1 MTGTMDNNE
10 FLSFRQEILGF
21 VEPRIKPK
29 RFLHTLGVEKQALH
43 LASLYLPD
51 DLQNVSIAA
60 LLHDNAKS
68 ISCSKQLAISKKA
81 FPNVKL
87 SEKYE
92 SVLHAF
98 AGASEAK
105 AEYSDLSCDVVNAIA
120 YHTTGRPGMSTLE
133 KIIYCADFTELNR
146 EPFEGLEQARKLLEE
161 DLDQG
166 LLMILKHTAAYVRQQ
181 KKDVHP
187 LTLETIRFYE
197 KEINDHG

>member
-1 MTGTMDNNE
+1 MITVMEDRA
-10 FLSFRQEILGF
+10 FAAFREEVLRF

-29 RFLHTLGVEKQALH
+29 RFIHTLGVEKQALH

-51 DLQNVSIAA
+51 DLQSVSLAA

-68 ISCSKQLAISKKA
+68 LPGKKQLSISKEA
-81 FPNVKL
+81 FPDVEL
-87 SEKYE
+87 SQQYE
-92 SVLHAF
+92 SILHAF
-98 AGASEAK
+98 AGAVEAK
-105 AEYSDLSCDVVNAIA
+105 EKYSDLSSDIVNAIA
-120 YHTTGRPGMSTLE
+120 FHTTGRPGMSTLE

-146 EPFEGLEQARKLLEE
+146 EPFDGLEEARKLLDE
-161 DLDQG
+161 DLDKG

-197 KEINDHG
+197 KEINNHG